1 MRACREVARFS
12 EICFLPLTCII
23 CPLRD
28 HETEVI
34 YADVKINSPLHY
46 LALSRGF
53 GDLIETTSQEKNAAG
68 YTNAAGYLGLGR
80 VVPVLSALRTR

>member
-1 MRACREVARFS
+1 MR
-12 EICFLPLTCII
+12 
-23 CPLRD
+23 
-28 HETEVI
+28 
-34 YADVKINSPLHY
+34 INSPLHY

-53 GDLIETTSQEKNAAG
+53 GDLIEATSQEKNAAG